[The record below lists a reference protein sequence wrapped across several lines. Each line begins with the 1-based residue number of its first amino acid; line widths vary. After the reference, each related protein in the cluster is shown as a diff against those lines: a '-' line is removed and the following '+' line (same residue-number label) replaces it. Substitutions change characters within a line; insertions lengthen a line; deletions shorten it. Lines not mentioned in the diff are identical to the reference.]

1 MLRERKATICDAWM
15 QALTKVSLCDRTLLE
30 TKSMVER
37 LEISQSKLKTTR
49 TKELLG
55 RVWQVWLGRVW
66 LGRVWQAA
74 GDAAAGLTGARPRR
88 RLSSRL
94 KLQAIQPGKMA
105 REQREV

>member
-49 TKELLG
+49 TKE
-55 RVWQVWLGRVW
+55 W